1 MNVKIA
7 APPHG
12 PKTGWARRM
21 LGDFHVTGL
30 FWYRLHRWAIA
41 TLPEWTLGIWITLC
55 QTALKSF
62 QERSSKSFQMSGV
75 VMGFPRLFSA
85 A

>member
-1 MNVKIA
+1 MPNHTLTALILIGA
-7 APPHG
+7 LFLY
-12 PKTGWARRM
+12 WAGFAGTS
-21 LGDFHVTGL
+21 LVFCIGG
-30 FWYRLHRWAIA
+30 
-41 TLPEWTLGIWITLC
+41 C

-62 QERSSKSFQMSGV
+62 QERSSKSFQMTGV